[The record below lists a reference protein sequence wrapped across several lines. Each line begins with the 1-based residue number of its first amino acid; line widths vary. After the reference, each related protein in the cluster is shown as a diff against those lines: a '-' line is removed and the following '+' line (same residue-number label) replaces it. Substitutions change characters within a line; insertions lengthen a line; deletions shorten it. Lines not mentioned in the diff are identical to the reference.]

1 LRYEIAGIWMGLAW
15 GCASAGRP
23 AIQLVLQDIH
33 SSSDNGDRGIS
44 LMYDS
49 LIKLLRKPLAKLNL
63 IQIHATDLDSSG
75 NILSVGDPLT
85 QTDIYPLITH
95 LLEPLETRVIVHVN
109 NHTDISFIDP
119 RANVV
124 LIPSPPSSGNQNNNY
139 WANLEYLSEEGE
151 ILFVIHSEED
161 YRWMKSQIKTLNLT
175 TRFTV
180 HMAPGKT
187 KIPKKGWA
195 KKLIKDALSVHLLP
209 RTPFT
214 AIPLQINKPE
224 QQSRL

>member
-1 LRYEIAGIWMGLAW
+1 MGLAW

-23 AIQLVLQDIH
+23 AIQLVLRDIH
-33 SSSDNGDRGIS
+33 SSSGKGDRGITLTYES
-44 LMYDS
+44 LV
-49 LIKLLRKPLAKLNL
+49 KLLRPPLTKLNL
-63 IQIHATDLDSSG
+63 IQIHATHLDSNG
-75 NILSVGDPLT
+75 NIADVGDPLT
-85 QTDIYPLITH
+85 QTDIFPLITH

-124 LIPSPPSSGNQNNNY
+124 LLPSPPSSGNQNKNY
-139 WANLEYLSEEGE
+139 WANLEYLSEDGE
-151 ILFVIHSEED
+151 ILFLIQSEED
-161 YRWMKSQIKTLNLT
+161 YRWMKTQINILNLT

-180 HMAPGKT
+180 HMALGKT
-187 KIPKKGWA
+187 KMPKTVWA

-209 RTPFT
+209 PTPFT
-214 AIPLQINKPE
+214 AIPLRINKPE